1 MTALQKNAQENLKRL
16 VDQIE
21 RLEGEKRDICDDI
34 KDKFAEAKSSG
45 FDVKVLRRLLKLRK
59 QSKEDP
65 QCSAQRHL
73 WPPLKARIATNPIP
87 TTRIVPI
94 PIPPAPAPRLNPE
107 AAA

>member
-59 QSKEDP
+59 QSKEDR
-65 QCSAQRHL
+65 SEEEAVL
-73 WPPLKARIATNPIP
+73 ATYMAALGMDGTPIDAWAKS
-87 TTRIVPI
+87 RER
-94 PIPPAPAPRLNPE
+94 AKELAN
-107 AAA
+107 